1 MPDSYVDPTRL
12 AYSHTLSVWAPP
24 PPSAPSPKPPPP
36 PWSPPPPP
44 PPRSHGGH
52 GPGLALG
59 SDQLGAGV
67 VGAGTRQ
74 HGQHGQ
80 HGRPR
85 RHPAPNPAALAE
97 PARTRRASSSAR
109 AIEALAEAEAG
120 GGWRR
125 QLSPP
130 PRAVA
135 KPKRPAHRRH
145 RPAPIRLRSPGRPVW
160 AARTEPGAPGSRAL
174 DAVGVCARHA
184 WHWHGAA
191 GAHCG
196 AAGAMHRVNGRGV
209 RQAHRSRRA
218 VRAAPAPSTLLV
230 AARRPP
236 AGWLGHHLPAGQERA
251 LTWQVAA
258 WISSEWA
265 ARGAR
270 CEGRRRTC
278 SRVPA
283 WAVCGAHNA
292 AGSPAVGRGGTR
304 WDAVGRWDA
313 RGVRFSRARGA
324 EPSVTCASEMH
335 KAGVGAGNG
344 GVETGRHA

>member
-1 MPDSYVDPTRL
+1 MRCRRDAR
-12 AYSHTLSVWAPP
+12 AAPL
-24 PPSAPSPKPPPP
+24 
-36 PWSPPPPP
+36 
-44 PPRSHGGH
+44 
-52 GPGLALG
+52 GL
-59 SDQLGAGV
+59 
-67 VGAGTRQ
+67 
-74 HGQHGQ
+74 
-80 HGRPR
+80 
-85 RHPAPNPAALAE
+85 
-97 PARTRRASSSAR
+97 RRAHR
-109 AIEALAEAEAG
+109 HL
-120 GGWRR
+120 
-125 QLSPP
+125 
-130 PRAVA
+130 
-135 KPKRPAHRRH
+135 HRRH
-145 RPAPIRLRSPGRPVW
+145 LRHMRRLVER
-160 AARTEPGAPGSRAL
+160 
-174 DAVGVCARHA
+174 VCARHA

-278 SRVPA
+278 SGVPA

-292 AGSPAVGRGGTR
+292 AVGNRRSGSAPVEEVGR
-304 WDAVGRWDA
+304 ALL
-313 RGVRFSRARGA
+313 RARGGVVTA
-324 EPSVTCASEMH
+324 KAFPIFSQVTTTPAQVTTTHAPSP
-335 KAGVGAGNG
+335 
-344 GVETGRHA
+344 

>member
-1 MPDSYVDPTRL
+1 MAVLQGKEGKRL
-12 AYSHTLSVWAPP
+12 RSARRWCGGRGHTPA
-24 PPSAPSPKPPPP
+24 
-36 PWSPPPPP
+36 
-44 PPRSHGGH
+44 
-52 GPGLALG
+52 
-59 SDQLGAGV
+59 
-67 VGAGTRQ
+67 
-74 HGQHGQ
+74 
-80 HGRPR
+80 RPAR
-85 RHPAPNPAALAE
+85 PARAAA
-97 PARTRRASSSAR
+97 AASRRTRRTCANSPSSSTR
-109 AIEALAEAEAG
+109 AIEALAEALAAAAAR
-120 GGWRR
+120 RR

-278 SRVPA
+278 SGVPA
-283 WAVCGAHNA
+283 WAAQRSRQPH
-292 AGSPAVGRGGTR
+292 GGTR
-304 WDAVGRWDA
+304 WDAVGR
-313 RGVRFSRARGA
+313 RGTVGRARRA
-324 EPSVTCASEMH
+324 LFAS
-335 KAGVGAGNG
+335 ARWGVNSERFFFSQLPHRVATDDRALG
-344 GVETGRHA
+344 GTGPGSHWGLRHAPRWDCHIW

>member
-1 MPDSYVDPTRL
+1 M
-12 AYSHTLSVWAPP
+12 
-24 PPSAPSPKPPPP
+24 
-36 PWSPPPPP
+36 
-44 PPRSHGGH
+44 
-52 GPGLALG
+52 
-59 SDQLGAGV
+59 
-67 VGAGTRQ
+67 GAGTRQ

-85 RHPAPNPAALAE
+85 RHPAPTTPPHSPNLRELAE
-97 PARTRRASSSAR
+97 LVPAR

-125 QLSPP
+125 LLSPP

-145 RPAPIRLRSPGRPVW
+145 RPAPVRLRSPGRPVW

-270 CEGRRRTC
+270 CARPAAHLLG
-278 SRVPA
+278 VPA
-283 WAVCGAHNA
+283 WAV
-292 AGSPAVGRGGTR
+292 GRRGDGGTR
-304 WDAVGRWDA
+304 AACAWRNWVDSDEKSRRAVTPFQGCLPHEIRARTSGPNPLSYAVGLYA
-313 RGVRFSRARGA
+313 QL
-324 EPSVTCASEMH
+324 
-335 KAGVGAGNG
+335 
-344 GVETGRHA
+344 